1 MKKVL
6 HNAREHYN
14 KGELIE
20 SHLPDSP
27 LKLFDIWFED
37 FQKINAYDFNAMTL
51 STVGLDGYPKSRQVL
66 LKEYSIDGFVFYT
79 NYVSDKA
86 KEIAANSRVSLLFYW
101 AQAERQV
108 RIDGLAEKVSRAES
122 EAYFK
127 TRPRESQIGAHV
139 SPQSQ
144 IIESR
149 EYLEKRFQELAK
161 QFEDTE
167 QIPCPE
173 NWGGYIVKPK
183 KFEFWQGR
191 PSRLHDRIVYELTE
205 NKSWKLF
212 RLAP

>member
-6 HNAREHYN
+6 HGAREHYTR
-14 KGELIE
+14 GELIE
-20 SHLPDSP
+20 SELPDNP
-27 LKLFDIWFED
+27 NKLFDIWFED
-37 FQKINAYDFNAMTL
+37 FQKINVYDFNAMTL
-51 STVGLDGYPKSRQVL
+51 SSIGLDGYPKSRQVL

-79 NYVSDKA
+79 NYDSDKA
-86 KEIAANSRVSLLFYW
+86 KEIAENPKVSLLFYW

-122 EAYFK
+122 EAYFR

-144 IIESR
+144 IIDSR

-161 QFEDTE
+161 KFENTE

-191 PSRLHDRIVYELTE
+191 PSRLHDRIVYEFTE
-205 NKSWKLF
+205 NANWKIY